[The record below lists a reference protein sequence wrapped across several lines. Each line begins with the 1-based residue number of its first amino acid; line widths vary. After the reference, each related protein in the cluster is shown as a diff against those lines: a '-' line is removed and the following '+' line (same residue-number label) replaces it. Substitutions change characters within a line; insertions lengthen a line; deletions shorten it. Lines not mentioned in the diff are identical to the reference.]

1 MFSKLKQ
8 WNLLAMYEKEEERRM
23 ARIQLSIIA
32 VSSFLSLLVLFINVI
47 VWRDKS
53 LTVIL
58 IFGYVL
64 HVSLFLLVIKKH
76 LSVSS
81 FVLTSAY
88 VLMVSTIATIGGG
101 LHDYVVIMYPVVIMY
116 AGLTSQKRGLIYA
129 TLLTFAG
136 LCWLVFGEMFG
147 WFVITASH
155 IADQTDLVVALIL
168 VTLAAWMV
176 HFLISNMEYGLT
188 QTWRELAER
197 KRMENDLRKLTR
209 AVEQSPASI
218 MIADLDDNIE
228 YVNPRFTQITG
239 YSFEEVVGKKTSIL
253 ETDTTSPKAY
263 RLQDII
269 NEGKEWRGELA
280 NHKKDGAL
288 YYESVIISPIIDVN
302 GKATHYLTV
311 KEDITARKK
320 AEADLLLAHAEL
332 EQRVRERT
340 AELQVAVTS
349 LEKAGRAKDEFLSSM
364 SHELRTP
371 LSGILGNAE
380 LLKMQVYGSLTEKQT
395 KSITEIEKEGK
406 RLSDLVNAILDF
418 SKLQSNSLSMN
429 TEPCSLGEICHSILK
444 ITADSSEKKRQQPSF
459 HISPDTIMLNTDERR
474 VQQILLALFDNAIKF
489 TPAGGK
495 LGMDVVGDKE
505 NHRVKITVWDTGIGI
520 KEEDLPRLFQPFV
533 QIDTRLSREYEG
545 TGLGLALVKQLTE
558 VFGGHINVESTH
570 GQGSRFTV
578 TLPWMD

>member
-32 VSSFLSLLVLFINVI
+32 VSSFLSLLVLFINAI
-47 VWRDKS
+47 MWRDKS
-53 LTVIL
+53 LTIIL

-64 HVSLFLLVIKKH
+64 HGSLFLLVIKKH

-280 NHKKDGAL
+280 NHKKDGSL

-495 LGMDVVGDKE
+495 LGMDVIGDKE
-505 NHRVKITVWDTGIGI
+505 NHRIKITVWDTGIGI

-558 VFGGHINVESTH
+558 VFGGHINVESTY